1 MEILRLALAA
11 GVQGTCILFFCDV
24 SRDLIGIEIRV
35 ILQRSRTKR
44 KSQRGPSCFVFPFFV
59 PRNNK
64 TTRLRFSGSLA
75 KKADRGH
82 RQSANHNAWK
92 RNADTEYMYEFVSRG
107 MPLCRIA
114 WTKLLHFSARGSKIW
129 LLSHRIT
136 GSWPLVWRPACS
148 REGSAVVH
156 GFAKISG
163 DRERDSQLPTKNARK
178 DRCCQR
184 FRWVE
189 EFDLDPSFSRHAK
202 RGKRWEEFAASW
214 CQLPYS
220 HFPHRRHMPNSP

>member
-156 GFAKISG
+156 GFCKDIGRPRTRLAVADEECQKRPMLSKISMG
-163 DRERDSQLPTKNARK
+163 RRIR
-178 DRCCQR
+178 
-184 FRWVE
+184 
-189 EFDLDPSFSRHAK
+189 SR
-202 RGKRWEEFAASW
+202 S
-214 CQLPYS
+214 
-220 HFPHRRHMPNSP
+220 